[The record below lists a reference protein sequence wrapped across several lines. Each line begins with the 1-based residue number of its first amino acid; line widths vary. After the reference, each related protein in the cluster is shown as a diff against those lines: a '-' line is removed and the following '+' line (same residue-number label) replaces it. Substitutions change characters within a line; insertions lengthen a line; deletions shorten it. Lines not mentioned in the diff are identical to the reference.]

1 MTTEANDQPEPV
13 IWFEG
18 TLIRDPQPH
27 GGQDDWLLETLADA
41 DGPKITIHASGED
54 HSANIRDNAHR
65 GSRLMVKGTAGD
77 EGSGIDIEA
86 TSLAFDPSHDAP
98 VVSNDTDHRQRHQTG
113 QDRHRRMDRHQ
124 QSRRPAHVH
133 DHGRRRPFSI
143 DADPAGMTIVT
154 PLPPPAAGPDTEAA
168 GGNDSKTG
176 TDLDEGRITSRK
188 TLYERFK
195 TRLNENLNERKQ

>member
-1 MTTEANDQPEPV
+1 MRGRVLSSHGAARFRAAPHSFRTKEQKTHMTTEANDQPEPV

-86 TSLAFDPSHDAP
+86 TSLAFDPSHDE
-98 VVSNDTDHRQRHQTG
+98 
-113 QDRHRRMDRHQ
+113 
-124 QSRRPAHVH
+124 
-133 DHGRRRPFSI
+133 
-143 DADPAGMTIVT
+143 
-154 PLPPPAAGPDTEAA
+154 PDGE
-168 GGNDSKTG
+168 
-176 TDLDEGRITSRK
+176 
-188 TLYERFK
+188 
-195 TRLNENLNERKQ
+195 Q